1 MEGPVIRNVSFST
14 ICSGGSPEM
23 PRKEEIK
30 KVLLIGSG
38 PIQIGQAAEFD
49 FSGSQACRALREEGV
64 IVVLVNSNPAT
75 IQTDPGMADEIY
87 IEPLRADIIEKIIEK
102 ERPDGILSGMGGQT
116 GLNLTAELA
125 ERGALK
131 NVAIL
136 GTPLEAI
143 YHGEDREKFRD
154 LMQQIGEPVPRSV
167 ILNNIADIGEAIR
180 EVGLPA
186 IIRPAYTLG
195 GAGGGIAHND
205 DELRKIVEIGLNRSR
220 IHQVLI
226 EESVVGWKEIEF
238 EVMRDAADTC
248 ITVCGMENVDAMGIH
263 TGESVVVAPILTLRD
278 DEYQTLR
285 SAAIKIIRALDVQG
299 GCNIQFAYK
308 DGDYRVIEVNPRVSR
323 SSALAS
329 KATGYPIARVAAKI
343 AIGLRLDEI
352 QNSVTGCTPASF
364 EPSIDYVVVKVP
376 RWPFDKFKG
385 ADRTLT
391 TAMKSTGEV
400 MAIGRTLEES
410 FKKALRSLD
419 TDMPHHSNPGEIRM
433 ILSRPTDERFSTL
446 FDAFRQGF
454 SVEEVARLTNITPFF
469 LEKIRN
475 IVDLEQSLALDSN
488 PDQIVRAKRC
498 GFTNSELV
506 RITGRNWE
514 EIEAIAGLPTYKM
527 VDTCA
532 AEFPATTPYYY
543 STWESESEIRKQ
555 EKQKVLIL
563 GSGPIRIGQGIEF
576 DYCTV
581 HAVKALREEGIEVH
595 IVNNN
600 PETVSTDFD
609 TSDRLYFEPMQL
621 EDITSILKTDN
632 YYGIMVQFGGQ
643 NAVNLAVPIEGE
655 IQRLGLSTRILG
667 TSPDAMDVAE
677 DRDRFSILLDRL
689 HIPSPPNSSAYSVEE
704 AREKATRIG
713 YPVLVRPSYV
723 LGGRAMEIVHDEVEL
738 ESYMKEA
745 VRVSRNHPV
754 LIDQFLQNAIEL
766 DVDAICD
773 GEDVLIGGIMEHIEE
788 AGVHSGDSACVIPTQ
803 SLGPAVLA
811 RVREYTK
818 AIALGLGVVGLV
830 NIQLA
835 IKGNTVYVLEAN
847 PRASRTVPFVS
858 KATGIPLA
866 MLAAKTMM
874 GKKIKDLGYRE
885 TPISHVAVK
894 EVLLPFNKL
903 PGVDTVLGPEMKSTG
918 EVMGIDYDF
927 GRAYYKACI
936 SADNELPV
944 KGKVFISVSSEQK
957 DEVIG
962 IARKLIGLGLTLYGT
977 EGTVAY
983 LAEAGIDAHLIR
995 KVQEGSPNVIDLM
1008 RQGEIRLIINTP
1020 TGKQARQDHYQI
1032 MRAAVDYGIPYITT
1046 VQAARA
1052 AAQAI
1057 EVIQR
1062 EQVTIEPIS
1071 HYIGNVGRSGSGGQ
1085 SS

>member
-1 MEGPVIRNVSFST
+1 MPKKEHIR
-14 ICSGGSPEM
+14 
-23 PRKEEIK
+23 

-64 IVVLVNSNPAT
+64 KVVLVNSNPAT
-75 IQTDPGMADEIY
+75 IQTDPEMADEVY
-87 IEPLRADIIEKIIEK
+87 IEPLRADTIARIIEK
-102 ERPDGILSGMGGQT
+102 EKPDGILSGMGGQT

-131 NVAIL
+131 DMEIL

-143 YHGEDREKFRD
+143 YQGEDREKFRD
-154 LMQQIGEPVPRSV
+154 LMKRIGEPVPTSM
-167 ILNNIADIGEAIR
+167 ILNRMEDIDRAIT

-195 GAGGGIAHND
+195 GAGGGIAHTR
-205 DELRKIVEIGLNRSR
+205 DEMMKIVEIGLNRSR

-226 EESVVGWKEIEF
+226 EESVAGWKEMEF

-248 ITVCGMENVDAMGIH
+248 IIVCGMENVDPMGIH

-278 DEYQTLR
+278 DEFQLLR

-299 GCNIQFAYK
+299 GCNIQFAYRN
-308 DGDYRVIEVNPRVSR
+308 GEYRVIEVNPRVSR

-329 KATGYPIARVAAKI
+329 KATGYPIARVASKI

-352 QNSVTGCTPASF
+352 TNSVTGCTPASF
-364 EPSIDYVVVKVP
+364 EPSIDYIVVKVP

-400 MAIGRTLEES
+400 MAIGRCLEEA
-410 FKKALRSLD
+410 FMKALRSLD
-419 TDMPHHSNPGEIRM
+419 TDMQHHTSPSEIRM
-433 ILSRPTDERFSTL
+433 ILTRPTDERFGCL
-446 FDAFRQGF
+446 FDALRAGF
-454 SVEEVARLTNITPFF
+454 SISEIAELTSISPFF
-469 LEKIRN
+469 LEKIKN
-475 IVDLEQSLALDSN
+475 IVDMEQVLAGSPTTGELLTAKKYGFSN
-488 PDQIVRAKRC
+488 A
-498 GFTNSELV
+498 E
-506 RITGRNWE
+506 ITRLTGKSWD
-514 EIEAIAGLPTYKM
+514 EIESRAGIPTYKM

-532 AEFPATTPYYY
+532 AEFPATTPYFY
-543 STWESESEIRKQ
+543 STWDDSCELVQDEQ
-555 EKQKVLIL
+555 QKVLIL

-581 HAVKALREEGIEVH
+581 HAVKALREEGILVH

-609 TSDRLYFEPMQL
+609 TSDRLFFEPMQL
-621 EDITSILKTDN
+621 EDIMNILKKDN
-632 YYGIMVQFGGQ
+632 YFGVMVQFGGQ
-643 NAVNLAVPIEGE
+643 NAVNLAVPIHQE
-655 IQRLGLSTRILG
+655 IQRLGLSARVLG

-677 DRDRFSILLDRL
+677 DRDRFSLLLDRL
-689 HIPSPPNSSAYSVEE
+689 GIPSPPNSSAFSLEE
-704 AREKATRIG
+704 AREKARKIG

-723 LGGRAMEIVHDEVEL
+723 LGGRAMEIVHDDIEL
-738 ESYMKEA
+738 EGYMKEA
-745 VRVSRNHPV
+745 VRVSRRHPV
-754 LIDQFLQNAIEL
+754 LIDSFLQKAIEL
-766 DVDAICD
+766 DVDAVCD

-803 SLGPAVLA
+803 SLSASILD
-811 RVREYTK
+811 RVRDYTRR
-818 AIALGLGVVGLV
+818 IALGLGVVGLV

-835 IKGNTVYVLEAN
+835 IKDDIVYVLEAN

-858 KATGIPLA
+858 KAVGLPLA
-866 MLAAKTMM
+866 KIAARVMVGRKLR
-874 GKKIKDLGYRE
+874 DLGYEERQ
-885 TPISHVAVK
+885 ICHVAVK

-927 GRAYYKACI
+927 GRAYYKASI

-944 KGKVFISVSSEQK
+944 RGNIFISVNNEQK
-957 DEVIG
+957 DDVIP
-962 IARKLIGLGLTLYGT
+962 IARKLQSLGLTLYGT
-977 EGTVAY
+977 SGTVDY
-983 LAEAGIDAHLIR
+983 LTEAGVTANLVR
-995 KVQEGSPNVIDLM
+995 KLQEGSPNVIDLM
-1008 RQGEIRLIINTP
+1008 RRGEIRLIINTP
-1020 TGKQARQDHYQI
+1020 TDKQSRQDHYQI
-1032 MRAAVDYGIPYITT
+1032 MRAAVDYSIPYITT

-1052 AAQAI
+1052 AAHAI
-1057 EVIQR
+1057 DAIKR
-1062 EQVTIEPIS
+1062 EKITTEPIS
-1071 HYIGNVGRSGSGGQ
+1071 HYIGTG
-1085 SS
+1085 